1 MTPHKRDQ
9 ADQNVL
15 LLLGSWLKKL
25 WSTFGAPSGRWSEG
39 RITRAIVYFT
49 LFLWLM
55 LLVWGLLKLH
65 QPIPAIMPLYAFYP
79 GQLVSANAD
88 FNPTLMHAWGVGVGI
103 FCLAL
108 AITAT
113 WRKSRLV
120 AIIFMVFFLAS
131 TLISCARILGGL
143 QSIHQ

>member
-1 MTPHKRDQ
+1 
-9 ADQNVL
+9 
-15 LLLGSWLKKL
+15 
-25 WSTFGAPSGRWSEG
+25 
-39 RITRAIVYFT
+39 
-49 LFLWLM
+49 
-55 LLVWGLLKLH
+55 
-65 QPIPAIMPLYAFYP
+65 MPLYAFYP